1 MLAPNLE
8 QFEKLIKLFQC
19 LDSKQCRTKTS
30 LLIMYYLSRI
40 VRKPDFCLGENKG
53 ADQLRGN
60 READQRLCF
69 RYTDSTISL
78 LLIAFFQLSENTPSL
93 PVGKVCKCTVYIRA
107 YAEQT
112 VTERTDVY
120 RSTRFF
126 APKMF
131 CTVFHPKLYA
141 SNVLL
146 YRPCMSIYYLP
157 KHHNFRHGSLVV

>member
-1 MLAPNLE
+1 MVIYGCVIVILLTSVRSKCE
-8 QFEKLIKLFQC
+8 VIGIKYILPFSKCISFIPMHSIWSGFPKFFWRESVGVILFV
-19 LDSKQCRTKTS
+19 T
-30 LLIMYYLSRI
+30 
-40 VRKPDFCLGENKG
+40 
-53 ADQLRGN
+53 
-60 READQRLCF
+60 
-69 RYTDSTISL
+69 
-78 LLIAFFQLSENTPSL
+78 
-93 PVGKVCKCTVYIRA
+93 CKFTVYIRA

-126 APKMF
+126 VPKMF

-157 KHHNFRHGSLVV
+157 KDHNFRHGSLVV

>member
-1 MLAPNLE
+1 MKLAEQILFNFLPLYTILPCLSIQNLH
-8 QFEKLIKLFQC
+8 
-19 LDSKQCRTKTS
+19 SVYPSVCRTDGYGTDRRLQEHALFRAKNVLYSFSSKTV
-30 LLIMYYLSRI
+30 RFECI
-40 VRKPDFCLGENKG
+40 V
-53 ADQLRGN
+53 
-60 READQRLCF
+60 
-69 RYTDSTISL
+69 ISAL
-78 LLIAFFQLSENTPSL
+78 H
-93 PVGKVCKCTVYIRA
+93 TVYIRA

-126 APKMF
+126 APKLF

-157 KHHNFRHGSLVV
+157 KNIISGMEAL

>member
-1 MLAPNLE
+1 M
-8 QFEKLIKLFQC
+8 
-19 LDSKQCRTKTS
+19 
-30 LLIMYYLSRI
+30 
-40 VRKPDFCLGENKG
+40 RKPTMCIGENKG
-53 ADQLRGN
+53 ADQLAVTLKLISAFVFAARIVQFLFFLNPNPKFQAYSQLLGRFVSDLFGN
-60 READQRLCF
+60 HIVGF
-69 RYTDSTISL
+69 PMGW
-78 LLIAFFQLSENTPSL
+78 LIY
-93 PVGKVCKCTVYIRA
+93 TVYIRA

-146 YRPCMSIYYLP
+146 YRPCMSIYYFP

>member
-1 MLAPNLE
+1 MLTGKPGTLDHYLVACL
-8 QFEKLIKLFQC
+8 FFLSYILIGI
-19 LDSKQCRTKTS
+19 DGNE
-30 LLIMYYLSRI
+30 LSI
-40 VRKPDFCLGENKG
+40 KPVVTITFISDRFVQDINTLRDFHL
-53 ADQLRGN
+53 
-60 READQRLCF
+60 
-69 RYTDSTISL
+69 
-78 LLIAFFQLSENTPSL
+78 AFI
-93 PVGKVCKCTVYIRA
+93 TVYIRA

-120 RSTRFF
+120 RNTRFF

-157 KHHNFRHGSLVV
+157 KHLNFRHGSLVV

>member
-1 MLAPNLE
+1 MSCVKR
-8 QFEKLIKLFQC
+8 KLDIC
-19 LDSKQCRTKTS
+19 LWES
-30 LLIMYYLSRI
+30 
-40 VRKPDFCLGENKG
+40 KG
-53 ADQLRGN
+53 ADQLGSN
-60 READQRLCF
+60 CKADQCLCF
-69 RYTDSTISL
+69 CCTDSTMPPLLKAKIS
-78 LLIAFFQLSENTPSL
+78 SL
-93 PVGKVCKCTVYIRA
+93 YPAASVTVHTVYIRA

>member
-1 MLAPNLE
+1 MRVE
-8 QFEKLIKLFQC
+8 T
-19 LDSKQCRTKTS
+19 TKS
-30 LLIMYYLSRI
+30 PLCVFFYMYI
-40 VRKPDFCLGENKG
+40 
-53 ADQLRGN
+53 
-60 READQRLCF
+60 
-69 RYTDSTISL
+69 
-78 LLIAFFQLSENTPSL
+78 
-93 PVGKVCKCTVYIRA
+93 TVYIRA

-157 KHHNFRHGSLVV
+157 KHHNFRHGSLVVYAEFCCIATKTLRSGTVYRFVHVTGRNRRSLRKKQTNQHTERSQTAMNTT

>member
-1 MLAPNLE
+1 ME
-8 QFEKLIKLFQC
+8 
-19 LDSKQCRTKTS
+19 
-30 LLIMYYLSRI
+30 LS
-40 VRKPDFCLGENKG
+40 VRF
-53 ADQLRGN
+53 
-60 READQRLCF
+60 
-69 RYTDSTISL
+69 TDTYVTL
-78 LLIAFFQLSENTPSL
+78 Y
-93 PVGKVCKCTVYIRA
+93 TVYIRA

-112 VTERTDVY
+112 VTEQTDVY

-146 YRPCMSIYYLP
+146 YRPSMSIYYLP